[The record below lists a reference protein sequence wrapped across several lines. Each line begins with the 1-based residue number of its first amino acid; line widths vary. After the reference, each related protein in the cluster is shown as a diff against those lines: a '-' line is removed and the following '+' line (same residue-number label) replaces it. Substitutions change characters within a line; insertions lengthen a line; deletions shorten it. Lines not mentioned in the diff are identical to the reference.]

1 MLNIAINGFGR
12 IGRNIVRAYYERPE
26 LHQKIKIVAINDL
39 GDSSINAHLLQFDSV
54 HGYFH
59 KIVTH
64 DEHSL
69 TVENNKILCF
79 SERDPSKLPWKE
91 HKIDIVCECTGLFT
105 DKQSAAKHIT
115 AGAKKVLISAPGK
128 NVDATVVYGIN
139 DQSLKSTDKIISNAS
154 CTTNCLAP
162 IAKPLNDSLGIE
174 TGLMTTI
181 HAYTNDQQLS
191 DSYHSDVYRARSATM
206 SMIPTKTGAAS
217 AISEVIPELI
227 GKLDGMAVRVPTIN
241 VSLVDFS
248 FNATRKTSKE
258 EVNTIIK
265 DAAENSLQGI
275 LNYSDKPL
283 VSIDYNHNPHSSN
296 FDSLQTKV
304 KGSLV
309 KVMSWYDNEW
319 GFCNRMLDNINAIFK
334 A

>member
-12 IGRNIVRAYYERPE
+12 IGRNIVRAYYERPD

-91 HKIDIVCECTGLFT
+91 HKIDLICECTGLFT

-139 DQSLKSTDKIISNAS
+139 DQSLKSSDKIISNAS

-248 FNATRKTSKE
+248 FNATRETSKE

-265 DAAENSLQGI
+265 DAAENNLQGI

>member
-69 TVENNKILCF
+69 AVENNKILCF

-91 HKIDIVCECTGLFT
+91 HKIDIVCECTGFFT

-217 AISEVIPELI
+217 AICEVIPELI

-248 FNATRKTSKE
+248 FNATRETSKE

>member
-69 TVENNKILCF
+69 AVENNKILCF

-91 HKIDIVCECTGLFT
+91 HKIDLVCECTGLFT

-139 DQSLKSTDKIISNAS
+139 DQSLKSTNKIISNAS

-248 FNATRKTSKE
+248 FNATRETSKE

>member
-91 HKIDIVCECTGLFT
+91 HKIDLVCECTGLFT

-139 DQSLKSTDKIISNAS
+139 DQSLKSADKVISNAS

-181 HAYTNDQQLS
+181 HAYTNDQHLS

-248 FNATRKTSKE
+248 FNATRETSKE

>member
-91 HKIDIVCECTGLFT
+91 HKIDLVCECTGLFT

-248 FNATRKTSKE
+248 FNASRETSKE

>member
-79 SERDPSKLPWKE
+79 SEKDPSKLPWKE
-91 HKIDIVCECTGLFT
+91 HKIDLVCECTGLFT

-248 FNATRKTSKE
+248 FNATRETSRE

-265 DAAENSLQGI
+265 NAAENSLQGI

>member
-69 TVENNKILCF
+69 KVENNKILCF

-91 HKIDIVCECTGLFT
+91 HKIDLVCECTGFFT
-105 DKQSAAKHIT
+105 DKQNAAKHIT

-248 FNATRKTSKE
+248 FNATRETSKE

>member
-69 TVENNKILCF
+69 AVENNKILCF

-162 IAKPLNDSLGIE
+162 IAKPLNDTLGID

-248 FNATRKTSKE
+248 FNATRETSKE

>member
-139 DQSLKSTDKIISNAS
+139 DQSLKSSDKIISNAS

-248 FNATRKTSKE
+248 FNATRETSKE

>member
-12 IGRNIVRAYYERPE
+12 IGRNIVRSYYERPE

-69 TVENNKILCF
+69 AVENNKILCF

-174 TGLMTTI
+174 TRLRTTI
-181 HAYTNDQQLS
+181 HAYTKDQQLS

-248 FNATRKTSKE
+248 FNATRETSKE

>member
-26 LHQKIKIVAINDL
+26 LHQQIKIVAINDL

-91 HKIDIVCECTGLFT
+91 HKIDLVCECTGLFT

-139 DQSLKSTDKIISNAS
+139 NQSLKSANKIISNAS

-248 FNATRKTSKE
+248 FNAIRETSRE

>member
-91 HKIDIVCECTGLFT
+91 HKIDLVCECTGFFT
-105 DKQSAAKHIT
+105 DKQSAAEHIT

-248 FNATRKTSKE
+248 FNATRETSKE

-265 DAAENSLQGI
+265 DAAEHSLQGI

>member
-26 LHQKIKIVAINDL
+26 LHQKIKIIAINDL

-91 HKIDIVCECTGLFT
+91 HKIDLVCECTGLFT

-248 FNATRKTSKE
+248 FNATRETSKE